1 MTFHPLDPTGG
12 FHIHEETDAS
22 ATVELADGLLLRAC
36 KVSWNAGRSF
46 ELTLSYAYRQIVGRR
61 NPDGS
66 SSSFSYAYTW
76 ATSHRTLGTIPLQ
89 PAKDKGFGEAVRLS
103 LLAAF
108 GADAQARMRAV
119 MTLARL
125 RQDIMGWAD
134 ADLEI
139 DEQYPRGILRTQR
152 GSQKLSTILLKA
164 DRGRRPPDLH
174 AFLGPACLLRADVRP
189 KDIMRIFRRPEKAA
203 DRLHL
208 PTGHSRLAA
217 VFDLITVFAA
227 HGIDLSP
234 WQSDLLA

>member
-12 FHIHEETDAS
+12 FHIREETDAS
-22 ATVELADGLLLRAC
+22 ATVELADGLLLHAS
-36 KVSWNAGRSF
+36 KVSWNAGRNS
-46 ELTLSYAYRQIVGRR
+46 ELRLSYAHRQIVGRR

-66 SSSFSYAYTW
+66 SSSFSYACAW
-76 ATSHRTLGTIPLQ
+76 EANDHTLGAIPLQ
-89 PAKDKGFGEAVRLS
+89 PAQDTGFGETVRLS

-125 RQDIMGWAD
+125 RQDVMGWAD
-134 ADLEI
+134 ADLVVN
-139 DEQYPRGILRTQR
+139 EQHPRGVLRTQR

-174 AFLGPACLLRADVRP
+174 AFLGPACFLRASVRP
-189 KDIMRIFRRPEKAA
+189 HEITRILRRPEKAA
-203 DRLHL
+203 DRLS
-208 PTGHSRLAA
+208 TGHSRLAA
-217 VFDLITVFAA
+217 VLDLVALFAA